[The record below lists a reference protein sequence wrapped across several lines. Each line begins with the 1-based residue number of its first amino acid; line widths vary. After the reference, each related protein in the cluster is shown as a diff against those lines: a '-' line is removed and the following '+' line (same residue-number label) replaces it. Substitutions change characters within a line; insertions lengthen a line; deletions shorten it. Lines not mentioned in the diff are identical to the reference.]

1 MSEIKTKTTEN
12 TGSQSKA
19 YRDGEEENT
28 QTYNLKVTRSTIRR
42 GADDEANKGRRMNT
56 NRGPWLWVPSIYL
69 AEGIPYMIAMTVS
82 VVLYKRL
89 GLSNTQIALY
99 TSWLYLPWV
108 IKPLWSP
115 FVDIFRTKRF
125 WILAMQLAIGGSL
138 ACVAL
143 TLPAANFVRY
153 SLAMFWIMAFSSATH
168 DIAADGYYMLA
179 LDTPQQAAFVGV
191 RVIFYR
197 VATIA
202 AKGGLVIM
210 AGVLENYGYPVA
222 RAWSLAFIGAAA
234 VFLALF
240 IYHFF
245 VLPRPA
251 IDKNASWDKSKNFLR
266 EYFRI
271 LTLFFRRKDI
281 LIIICFFLF
290 YRFAEAQLVK
300 MVAPFLLDARVKGG
314 LGLTT
319 AEVGIIYGTVGVIAL
334 MLGGLL
340 GGYVVYKKGLKFW
353 LWPMVLIMHLP
364 DLIFVYL
371 SHALPQSLWF
381 VGSAVALEQF
391 GYGFGF
397 TAYTMYMIMVSQGE
411 YKTVFYAIGTGI
423 MALGMMIPAMG
434 SGWIQEML
442 GYKNF
447 FVWILITT
455 IPGFIV
461 AALVRI
467 DPEYGKK

>member
-1 MSEIKTKTTEN
+1 MHSDHAKI
-12 TGSQSKA
+12 
-19 YRDGEEENT
+19 
-28 QTYNLKVTRSTIRR
+28 TRERTSR
-42 GADDEANKGRRMNT
+42 
-56 NRGPWLWVPSIYL
+56 PWLWVPSIYL

-82 VVLYKRL
+82 VIMYKKL

-99 TSWLYLPWV
+99 TGWLYLPWV

-115 FVDIFRTKRF
+115 FVDLFRTKRF
-125 WILAMQLAIGGSL
+125 WILAMQLAIGASF

-143 TLPAANFVRY
+143 TLPATDFVRY

-168 DIAADGYYMLA
+168 DIAADGFYMLG
-179 LDTPQQAAFVGV
+179 LNTPQQAAFVGV
-191 RVIFYR
+191 RTVFYR

-202 AKGGLVIM
+202 SKGGLVIM

-222 RAWSLAFIGAAA
+222 RAWSITFIVLAAF
-234 VFLALF
+234 FLALF
-240 IYHFF
+240 IYNIF
-245 VLPRPA
+245 VLPYPA
-251 IDKNASWDKSKNFLR
+251 TDVNAPRDKTKNFIA

-300 MVAPFLLDARVKGG
+300 MVAPFLLDARIKGG

-319 AEVGIIYGTVGVIAL
+319 AEVGWIYGTVGVVAL

-371 SHALPQSLWF
+371 SHVLPESLWLI
-381 VGSAVALEQF
+381 GSAVALEQF

-423 MALGMMIPAMG
+423 MALGMMLPAMA

-447 FVWILITT
+447 FIWITITT

-461 AALVRI
+461 AALVKI

>member
-1 MSEIKTKTTEN
+1 MSEIK
-12 TGSQSKA
+12 SKSA
-19 YRDGEEENT
+19 KYSNS
-28 QTYNLKVTRSTIRR
+28 TRS
-42 GADDEANKGRRMNT
+42 
-56 NRGPWLWVPSIYL
+56 PWFWVPSIYL
-69 AEGIPYMIAMTVS
+69 AESVPYTIAMAVS
-82 VVLYKRL
+82 VVLYKDM
-89 GLSNTQIALY
+89 GLSNKEIAFY
-99 TSWLYLPWV
+99 TSWLYFPWV

-115 FVDIFRTKRF
+115 FVDIFCTKRF

-143 TLPAANFVRY
+143 TIPASAFVRY
-153 SLAMFWIMAFSSATH
+153 TLAMFWIMAFCSATH
-168 DIAADGYYMLA
+168 DIAADGFYMLG
-179 LDTPQQAAFVGV
+179 LETPQQAAFVGV

-197 VATIA
+197 MATIIA
-202 AKGGLVIM
+202 EGGLVFM
-210 AGVLENYGYPVA
+210 AGMLENHGCPVTS
-222 RAWSLAFIGAAA
+222 AWSLSFISVAA

-245 VLPRPA
+245 VLPNPQTDISA
-251 IDKNASWDKSKNFLR
+251 PWDKSKNFLA
-266 EYFRI
+266 EYFRV

-281 LIIICFFLF
+281 LIVISFFLF

-300 MVAPFLLDARVKGG
+300 MVVPFLRDTRVKGG

-319 AEVGIIYGTVGVIAL
+319 ADIGVIYGTAGVIAL

-340 GGYVVYKKGLKFW
+340 GGYVIYKKGLKFW

-371 SHALPQSLWF
+371 SHYQPENIWLI
-381 VGSAVALEQF
+381 GSAVAVEKF

-397 TAYTMYMIMVSQGE
+397 TAYTIYMIMVSQGS

-442 GYKNF
+442 GYEKF
-447 FVWILITT
+447 FIWILITT

-461 AALVRI
+461 AALINI
-467 DPEYGKK
+467 DPEYGKKLKKEPRG

>member
-1 MSEIKTKTTEN
+1 MRFFSRKTTTPE
-12 TGSQSKA
+12 KA
-19 YRDGEEENT
+19 R
-28 QTYNLKVTRSTIRR
+28 L
-42 GADDEANKGRRMNT
+42 
-56 NRGPWLWVPSIYL
+56 WLWVPSLYL

-82 VVLYKRL
+82 VVLYKNL
-89 GLSNTQIALY
+89 GLTNTQIALY

-115 FVDIFRTKRF
+115 FVDLFRTKRF
-125 WILAMQLAIGGSL
+125 WIVAMQLVIGGSF

-143 TLPAANFVRY
+143 TLPANDFVRY
-153 SLAMFWIMAFSSATH
+153 TLAMFWIMAFSSATH

-179 LDTPQQAAFVGV
+179 LDTPQQAAFIGV
-191 RVIFYR
+191 RTIFYR
-197 VATIA
+197 IATIA
-202 AKGGLVIM
+202 SKGGLVIL
-210 AGVLENYGYPVA
+210 AGVLQNKGYPVA
-222 RAWSLAFIGAAA
+222 SAWSITFIIAAA
-234 VFLALF
+234 FFLALC

-245 VLPRPA
+245 VLPYPA
-251 IDKNASWDKSKNFLR
+251 ADKSAPFDKGRSFLA

-271 LTLFFRRKDI
+271 ITMFFRRKDI

-300 MVAPFLLDARVKGG
+300 MVAPFLLDSPEKGG

-319 AEVGIIYGTVGVIAL
+319 ADVGFIYGTVGVVAL

-340 GGYVVYKKGLKFW
+340 GGYVIYKKGLRFW
-353 LWPMVLIMHLP
+353 LWPMVVSMHLP

-371 SHALPQSLWF
+371 SHTLPQNIFLI
-381 VGSAVALEQF
+381 GSAVALEQF

-397 TAYTMYMIMVSQGE
+397 TAYTMYMIMVAQGE
-411 YKTVFYAIGTGI
+411 YKTVFYAVSTGI
-423 MALGMMIPAMG
+423 MALGMMLPAMS

-447 FVWILITT
+447 FIWIMITT

-461 AALVRI
+461 TALVKI
-467 DPEYGKK
+467 DPEYGKSQKK

>member
-1 MSEIKTKTTEN
+1 MTDQIQETNAVTD
-12 TGSQSKA
+12 SQPKA
-19 YRDGEEENT
+19 N
-28 QTYNLKVTRSTIRR
+28 SS
-42 GADDEANKGRRMNT
+42 
-56 NRGPWLWVPSIYL
+56 PWLWVPTLYL
-69 AEGIPYMIAMTVS
+69 AESIPYTIAMTVS
-82 VVLYKRL
+82 VVLYKDM
-89 GLSNTQIALY
+89 GLSNTQIAFY

-125 WILAMQLAIGGSL
+125 WILAMQLAIGASL

-143 TLPAANFVRY
+143 TLPTTDFVRY
-153 SLAMFWIMAFSSATH
+153 SLAVFWIMAFSSATH
-168 DIAADGYYMLA
+168 DIAADGFYMLG

-197 VATIA
+197 IATVVAE
-202 AKGGLVIM
+202 GGLVFL
-210 AGVLENYGYPVA
+210 AGMLQKYGYPA
-222 RAWSLAFIGAAA
+222 AGAWLLSFIGVAA
-234 VFLALF
+234 VFLAFF

-245 VLPRPA
+245 VLPRPPGDISA
-251 IDKNASWDKSKNFLR
+251 PWDKSKNFLA
-266 EYFRI
+266 EYFRV
-271 LTLFFRRKDI
+271 LTLFFRRRDI
-281 LIIICFFLF
+281 LVIVSFFLL
-290 YRFAEAQLVK
+290 YRFAEAQLTK
-300 MVAPFLLDARVKGG
+300 MVIPFLRDGISKGG

-319 AEVGIIYGTVGVIAL
+319 AEVGVIYGTFGVISL

-340 GGYVVYKKGLKFW
+340 GGYFIYRNGLKFW
-353 LWPMVLIMHLP
+353 LWPMVFIMHLP

-371 SHALPQSLWF
+371 SHYQPQNLWL
-381 VGSAVALEQF
+381 VGSAVAVEKF

-397 TAYTMYMIMVSQGE
+397 TAYTMYMIMVSQGS

-434 SGWIQEML
+434 SGWVQEML

-447 FVWILITT
+447 FIWILITT

-461 AALVRI
+461 AAMVRI
-467 DPEYGKK
+467 DPEYGKELKKEPRG